1 MKKYLFTI
9 IISLLVGFFLSNFM
23 IKEYDSDIMSVFKKD
38 TTLYMIQTG
47 VYSNIDSM
55 KENTSNIDEYIYSIK
70 DNLYYVYIGLTLDLE
85 NASKIQ
91 SCYKGVDSIIKK
103 SIISDEDLINYIEKY
118 DLVLKETNDTQTIK
132 EITKQVIKKYKG
144 E

>member
-9 IISLLVGFFLSNFM
+9 IVSLLVGFFLSNFM

-85 NASKIQ
+85 NANKIQ
-91 SCYKGVDSIIKK
+91 SSYKGVDSIIKK